1 MKALI
6 IKVYGV
12 VQGVGFRPFVYRIA
26 NKFGISGFVRNES
39 WGVRIFAQGED
50 EKIQN
55 FLKCLRDEHPKAAVI
70 ESIETEETEPRKG
83 VNSFVI
89 EKSATADTIGL
100 MPPDLATCD
109 DCLSELFDPA
119 DRRYLYPFINCTNC
133 GPRFT
138 IVRKLP
144 YDRPRTTMA
153 KFNMC
158 SDCRKEYEN
167 PLDRRYH
174 AQPVS
179 CAKCGPHYYLSIK
192 NGKKFNS
199 TNLIDSDAIEFA
211 ARLVSSGKIIAMQGI
226 GGFHLICSARNDDAI
241 ARLREWKRRPTKPF
255 AVMAANI
262 SSVKEIAHA
271 TQFEISQLS
280 SPYAPIML
288 LRKRQGNSISRLI
301 APGLSRIG
309 VMLPYA
315 PAHHMLFRMG
325 APDVI
330 IATSGNRR
338 DEPIAKD
345 PEDAMTR
352 LDIADAI
359 LWYDREIHN
368 RVDDS
373 VGFELDG
380 ELILMRRARGFTPS
394 RYQLSVKCEPAV
406 AFGADMKGGIAIT
419 DGKFI
424 YPSQYLGEMED
435 PLAQDFLIETVNK
448 FLEWLEIK
456 PKAVIVDKHP
466 DYHSRRLGIAFAKE
480 LGIPCFAVQHHK
492 SHLWAV
498 IAEQGI
504 QEPVAAAIFDG
515 TGYGDDG
522 NIWGG
527 EFFVASPEGTI
538 NRVGHVR
545 IIPQPGG
552 DAAAKKITRMA
563 LAYLIRIFGDGAR
576 KLSLPLFE
584 RITDRELEFVK
595 RVVEQSKPPLTT
607 SMGRLFDAAAAIAG
621 VAFENDYEAEAPMM
635 LESLAYPDITVKP
648 YAYQVLEKED
658 LIELN
663 FDPTLKELSR
673 DTEKKKPK
681 EEIATRF
688 HLTVAHA
695 TAMVLGILSEKYG
708 VRIAAV
714 SGGVFQNKTLLWMLK
729 KLLSGKIELV
739 YPLLNPAN
747 DQGIAV
753 GQIMAFAL
761 GQVEPLKT

>member
-55 FLKCLRDEHPKAAVI
+55 FLKSLRDEHPKAAVI
-70 ESIETEETEPRKG
+70 ESIETEETEPRKD

-192 NGKKFNS
+192 NGKKFNN

-435 PLAQDFLIETVNK
+435 PLAQDFLTETVNK

-527 EFFVASPEGTI
+527 EFFIASPEGTI

-563 LAYLIRIFGDGAR
+563 LAYLIRIFGDDAR

-673 DTEKKKPK
+673 DTEKKKQK

>member
-55 FLKCLRDEHPKAAVI
+55 FLKSLLDEHPKAAVI

-153 KFNMC
+153 KFKMC
-158 SDCRKEYEN
+158 TDCRKEYEN

-241 ARLREWKRRPTKPF
+241 ARLREWKRRPAKPF

-435 PLAQDFLIETVNK
+435 PLAQDFLTETVNK

-545 IIPQPGG
+545 LIPQPGG
-552 DAAAKKITRMA
+552 DAAAKNITRMA
-563 LAYLIRIFGDGAR
+563 LAYLIRIFGDDAR

>member
-55 FLKCLRDEHPKAAVI
+55 FLRSLRDEHPKAAVI

-192 NGKKFNS
+192 NGKKFNN

-288 LRKRQGNSISRLI
+288 LRKRQENSISRLI

-315 PAHHMLFRMG
+315 PAHHMLFRME

-480 LGIPCFAVQHHK
+480 LGIPCFTVQHHK

-527 EFFVASPEGTI
+527 EFFTASPEGTI

-563 LAYLIRIFGDGAR
+563 LAYLIRIFGDDAR

-607 SMGRLFDAAAAIAG
+607 SMGRFFDAAAAIAG

-761 GQVEPLKT
+761 GQVEPLKS

>member
-55 FLKCLRDEHPKAAVI
+55 FLKSLLDEHPKAAVI
-70 ESIETEETEPRKG
+70 ESIETEETKPQKN

-109 DCLSELFDPA
+109 DCISELFDPA

-153 KFNMC
+153 KFKMC
-158 SDCRKEYEN
+158 TDCRKEYEN

-226 GGFHLICSARNDDAI
+226 GGFHLVCYARNDDAI

-255 AVMAANI
+255 AVMAASI

-315 PAHHMLFRMG
+315 PAHHMLFRTG

-435 PLAQDFLIETVNK
+435 PLAQDFLTETVNK
-448 FLEWLEIK
+448 FLQWLEVK

-563 LAYLIRIFGDGAR
+563 LAYLIRIFGDDAR

-584 RITDRELEFVK
+584 RITDREFEFVK
-595 RVVEQSKPPLTT
+595 RVVEKSKYPLTT

-695 TAMVLGILSEKYG
+695 TARVLGILSEKYG

>member
-50 EKIQN
+50 EKILN

-158 SDCRKEYEN
+158 TDCRKEYEN

-761 GQVEPLKT
+761 GQVEPLKS

>member
-50 EKIQN
+50 EKIRN
-55 FLKCLRDEHPKAAVI
+55 FLKRLRDEHPKAAVI
-70 ESIETEETEPRKG
+70 ESIETEEDEPRKD

-109 DCLSELFDPA
+109 DCISELFDPA

-153 KFNMC
+153 KFKMC
-158 SDCRKEYEN
+158 TDCRKEYEN

-226 GGFHLICSARNDDAI
+226 GGFHLICSASNDDAI

-255 AVMAANI
+255 AVMAASI

-288 LRKRQGNSISRLI
+288 LRKRQENSISHLI

-406 AFGADMKGGIAIT
+406 AFGADMKGGIALT

-435 PLAQDFLIETVNK
+435 PLAQDFLTETVNK

-504 QEPVAAAIFDG
+504 QEPVVAAIFDG

-563 LAYLIRIFGDGAR
+563 LAYLIRIFGDDAR
-576 KLSLPLFE
+576 KLSFPLFE

-595 RVVEQSKPPLTT
+595 RVVEKSKYPLTT
-607 SMGRLFDAAAAIAG
+607 SMGRLFDAATAIAG

-688 HLTVAHA
+688 HFTVAHA
-695 TAMVLGILSEKYG
+695 TAMVLGILSEKCG

>member
-55 FLKCLRDEHPKAAVI
+55 FLKCLRDKRPKAAVI
-70 ESIETEETEPRKG
+70 ESIETEEIEPRKG

-109 DCLSELFDPA
+109 DCISELFDPA

-138 IVRKLP
+138 IVHKLP

-153 KFNMC
+153 KFKMC
-158 SDCRKEYEN
+158 TDCRKEYEN

-241 ARLREWKRRPTKPF
+241 ARLREWKRRPAKPF

-271 TQFEISQLS
+271 TQLEISQLS

-301 APGLSRIG
+301 ATGLSRIG

-419 DGKFI
+419 DSKFI

-435 PLAQDFLIETVNK
+435 PLAQDFLTETVNK

-563 LAYLIRIFGDGAR
+563 LAYLIRIFGDDAR
-576 KLSLPLFE
+576 KFSLPLFE

-607 SMGRLFDAAAAIAG
+607 SMGRFFDAAAAIAG

-663 FDPTLKELSR
+663 FDPTLQELSR

-729 KLLSGKIELV
+729 KLLSSKIELV

>member
-1 MKALI
+1 MKALT

-55 FLKCLRDEHPKAAVI
+55 FLKSLLDEHPKAAVI
-70 ESIETEETEPRKG
+70 ESIETEEDEPRKD

-153 KFNMC
+153 KFKMC
-158 SDCRKEYEN
+158 TDCRKEYEN

-241 ARLREWKRRPTKPF
+241 ARLREWKRRPAKPF

-435 PLAQDFLIETVNK
+435 PLAQDFLTETVNK
-448 FLEWLEIK
+448 FLQWLEVK

-563 LAYLIRIFGDGAR
+563 LAYLIRIFGDDAR

-681 EEIATRF
+681 VEIATRF
-688 HLTVAHA
+688 HFTVAHA

-714 SGGVFQNKTLLWMLK
+714 SGGVFQNKTFLWMLK

>member
-70 ESIETEETEPRKG
+70 ESIETEEAEPQKN

-153 KFNMC
+153 KFKIC

-199 TNLIDSDAIEFA
+199 TNLVDSDAIEFA
-211 ARLVSSGKIIAMQGI
+211 ARLVSSGKIIAMQGL

-271 TQFEISQLS
+271 TQFEILQLS
-280 SPYAPIML
+280 SLYAPIML
-288 LRKRQGNSISRLI
+288 LRKRQENSISHLI

-406 AFGADMKGGIAIT
+406 AFGADMKGGIALT

-435 PLAQDFLIETVNK
+435 PLAQDFLTETVNK

-504 QEPVAAAIFDG
+504 QEPVVAAIFDG

-527 EFFVASPEGTI
+527 EFFVASPEETI

-563 LAYLIRIFGDGAR
+563 LAYLIRIFGHDAR

-584 RITDRELEFVK
+584 RITDREFEFVK
-595 RVVEQSKPPLTT
+595 RVVEKSKSPLTT
-607 SMGRLFDAAAAIAG
+607 SMGRLFDVAAAIAG

-695 TAMVLGILSEKYG
+695 TARVLGILSEKYG
-708 VRIAAV
+708 VRVAAV

>member
-50 EKIQN
+50 EKILN

-153 KFNMC
+153 KFKMC

-192 NGKKFNS
+192 NGKKFNN

-527 EFFVASPEGTI
+527 EFFIASPEGTI

-563 LAYLIRIFGDGAR
+563 LAYLIRIFGDDAR

-761 GQVEPLKT
+761 GQVEPLKS

>member
-55 FLKCLRDEHPKAAVI
+55 FLRSLRDEHPKAAVI

-109 DCLSELFDPA
+109 NCLSELFDPA

-199 TNLIDSDAIEFA
+199 TNLVDSDAIEFA

-480 LGIPCFAVQHHK
+480 LGIPCFTVQHHK

-607 SMGRLFDAAAAIAG
+607 SIGRLFDAAAAIAG

-761 GQVEPLKT
+761 GQVEPLKS

>member
-26 NKFGISGFVRNES
+26 NKFGISGLVRNES

-55 FLKCLRDEHPKAAVI
+55 FLKSLRDKHPKAAVI
-70 ESIETEETEPRKG
+70 ESIETEETKPQKN

-109 DCLSELFDPA
+109 DCISELFDPA

-153 KFNMC
+153 KFKMC
-158 SDCRKEYEN
+158 TDCRKEYEN

-241 ARLREWKRRPTKPF
+241 ARLREWKRRPAKPF

-288 LRKRQGNSISRLI
+288 LRKRQGNSISHLI

-435 PLAQDFLIETVNK
+435 PLAQDFLTETVNK
-448 FLEWLEIK
+448 FLQWLEIK

-504 QEPVAAAIFDG
+504 QEPVVAAIFDG

-563 LAYLIRIFGDGAR
+563 LAYLIRIFGDDAR

-695 TAMVLGILSEKYG
+695 TARVLGILSEKYG

>member
-55 FLKCLRDEHPKAAVI
+55 FLKSLRDEHPKAAVI
-70 ESIETEETEPRKG
+70 ESIETEETEPRKD

-192 NGKKFNS
+192 NSKKFNS

-271 TQFEISQLS
+271 TQLEISQLS

-480 LGIPCFAVQHHK
+480 LGIPCFTVQHHK

-673 DTEKKKPK
+673 DTEKKKQK

-761 GQVEPLKT
+761 GQVEPLKS

>member
-1 MKALI
+1 L
-6 IKVYGV
+6 V
-12 VQGVGFRPFVYRIA
+12 
-26 NKFGISGFVRNES
+26 
-39 WGVRIFAQGED
+39 
-50 EKIQN
+50 
-55 FLKCLRDEHPKAAVI
+55 
-70 ESIETEETEPRKG
+70 
-83 VNSFVI
+83 
-89 EKSATADTIGL
+89 
-100 MPPDLATCD
+100 
-109 DCLSELFDPA
+109 
-119 DRRYLYPFINCTNC
+119 
-133 GPRFT
+133 
-138 IVRKLP
+138 
-144 YDRPRTTMA
+144 
-153 KFNMC
+153 
-158 SDCRKEYEN
+158 
-167 PLDRRYH
+167 
-174 AQPVS
+174 
-179 CAKCGPHYYLSIK
+179 
-192 NGKKFNS
+192 
-199 TNLIDSDAIEFA
+199 DSDAIEFA
-211 ARLVSSGKIIAMQGI
+211 ARLVSSGKIIAMQGL

-271 TQFEISQLS
+271 TQFEILQLS
-280 SPYAPIML
+280 SLYAPIML
-288 LRKRQGNSISRLI
+288 LRKRQENSISHLI

-406 AFGADMKGGIAIT
+406 AFGADMKGGIALT

-435 PLAQDFLIETVNK
+435 PLAQDFLTETVNK
-448 FLEWLEIK
+448 FLQWLEIK

-498 IAEQGI
+498 IAEHGI
-504 QEPVAAAIFDG
+504 QQPVAAAIFDG

-527 EFFVASPEGTI
+527 EFFVASPEETI

-563 LAYLIRIFGDGAR
+563 LAYLIRIFGHDAR

-584 RITDRELEFVK
+584 RITDREFEFVK
-595 RVVEQSKPPLTT
+595 RVVEKSKSPLTT
-607 SMGRLFDAAAAIAG
+607 SMGRLFDVAAAIAG

-695 TAMVLGILSEKYG
+695 TARVLGILSEKYG
-708 VRIAAV
+708 VRVAAV